1 VVDTGYHSD
10 DDCLCSWKN
19 RFLKKKWIKMEIR
32 TEEIKTLTQHIRAV
46 QFLLHQLIDHLEL
59 YKELPEEEHE
69 SRNERGTKIEKYGR
83 K

>member
-1 VVDTGYHSD
+1 
-10 DDCLCSWKN
+10 
-19 RFLKKKWIKMEIR
+19 MEIR